1 VPCPNIPHENP
12 YALEHTKKFSPPTVV
27 KVTDGVYSAIGYGM
41 TNSMM
46 VEGTDGIIII
56 DAGETNEQAQQALSE
71 FHKITNKS
79 VVAVIYTQP
88 TVFDSFS
95 NFIYYMK

>member
-1 VPCPNIPHENP
+1 
-12 YALEHTKKFSPPTVV
+12 
-27 KVTDGVYSAIGYGM
+27 M
-41 TNSMM
+41 TNIM

-71 FHKITNKS
+71 FHRLRINQLLL
-79 VVAVIYTQP
+79 VIYTQP

>member
-1 VPCPNIPHENP
+1 MKNP
-12 YALEHTKKFSPPTVV
+12 YAVEHTKFSPHTVV

-71 FHKITNKS
+71 FQALLT
-79 VVAVIYTQP
+79 
-88 TVFDSFS
+88 
-95 NFIYYMK
+95 

>member
-1 VPCPNIPHENP
+1 
-12 YALEHTKKFSPPTVV
+12 
-27 KVTDGVYSAIGYGM
+27 M

-56 DAGETNEQAQQALSE
+56 DAGETNEQVQQALSE

-79 VVAVIYTQP
+79 VVAVIYTHNP
-88 TVFDSFS
+88 PSLILSPNSF
-95 NFIYYMK
+95 II